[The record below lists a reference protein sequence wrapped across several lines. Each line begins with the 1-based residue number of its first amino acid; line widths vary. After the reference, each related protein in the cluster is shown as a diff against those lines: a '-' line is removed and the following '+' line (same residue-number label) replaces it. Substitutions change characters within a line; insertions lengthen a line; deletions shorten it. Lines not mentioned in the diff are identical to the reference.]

1 MAAVKSI
8 RGIFIDQLVV
18 TAFLFYSLPAH
29 GGEAWKDPTRYGIS
43 FVWYAPSFYTGL
55 APRCQDPERIH
66 IHLGRGNQLRV
77 TVSLSDD
84 VINNYLEDLIIRAD
98 IYKTLVEKKIIK
110 LTQNMAYERFVDRV
124 KGQSVREKLAKKGS
138 TDPEE
143 YFRVNLK
150 TMEKLNPGR
159 VFHIS
164 IPLEPLLNKWLA
176 QVEGAGD
183 IQQLGDEEKLALI
196 NDLLPTRLW
205 HTKMTQALKSG
216 LDKVVAAGSDKG
228 AAMAGAKEL
237 FAAAC
242 GDLYP
247 VKSGN
252 VDFYEYTTIYV
263 AGTVNRTTKC
273 KGKRIPD
280 YPVSGVWRFIPR
292 KRGRGILGM
301 VDYLSTNPGYGYI
314 TMLPYQYAGGIY
326 YNAIHNAGIRMPLGK
341 RFLPK
346 EWRTVKT
353 ERPPYKKC
361 QNLWI
366 ASRSHISHGCTRIPS
381 GHMSELRNI
390 VPSKSETLEKL
401 KHFRNKP
408 YLYDVFDVNGDGSP
422 EVVGL
427 KYYLAYKCAGEHE
440 RDPVGILVQNT
451 RNDFYPW
458 LYGPD
463 FEFNADGSVKFKE
476 IMDARFYGR
485 KAFEGKTYRD
495 IRLYEP
501 EYPEEA
507 IQFYLLNKARFSSN
521 AGFEFNR
528 ELRRVGYGYKPNLK
542 KLFLN

>member
-1 MAAVKSI
+1 MAAIKRMIGLMIAQFVMAAMLLAAI
-8 RGIFIDQLVV
+8 
-18 TAFLFYSLPAH
+18 PAH
-29 GGEAWKDPTRYGIS
+29 AVEVWKDPTRYGVS

-77 TVSLSDD
+77 TVLLSEDM
-84 VINNYLEDLIIRAD
+84 INHYLEDLVIRAD
-98 IYKTLVEKKIIK
+98 MYKTVVEKKIIK
-110 LTQNMAYERFVDRV
+110 LTQNMAYERFVD
-124 KGQSVREKLAKKGS
+124 KLTAQSVREKLAKKDS
-138 TDPEE
+138 TDPAA
-143 YFRVNLK
+143 YFKVSLE
-150 TMEKLNPGR
+150 TMDKLNPGR

-176 QVEGAGD
+176 QVEAAGN
-183 IQQLGDEEKLALI
+183 IQQLDDGGKLALI

-205 HTKMTQALKSG
+205 HTKMTEALKSG
-216 LDKVVAAGSDKG
+216 LDKVIAAGSDKG
-228 AAMAGAKEL
+228 AAMAEAKAL
-237 FAAAC
+237 FATAT
-242 GDLYP
+242 DNLYP
-247 VKSGN
+247 VKNGK
-252 VDFYEYTTIYV
+252 VDFYEFTTIYV
-263 AGTVNRTTKC
+263 AGTVNRTTKY

-280 YPVSGVWRFIPR
+280 YPVNGVWRFIPR

-341 RFLPK
+341 KFLPE
-346 EWRTVKT
+346 EWRTTKT
-353 ERPPYKKC
+353 ERPPHKKC
-361 QNLWI
+361 LNLWI

-381 GHMSELRNI
+381 GHMSELRNMI
-390 VPSKSETLEKL
+390 PSKSETLEKL
-401 KHFRNKP
+401 IHFRNKP

-422 EVVGL
+422 EVMGL
-427 KYYLAYKCAGEHE
+427 KYYLAYKCAGEHD

-451 RNDFYPW
+451 REDFYPW

-463 FEFNADGSVKFKE
+463 FTFNSDGTVTFKE
-476 IMDARFYGR
+476 IMDARFVGR
-485 KAFEGKTYRD
+485 KALDGKTYKN
-495 IRLYEP
+495 ISLYEA

-528 ELRRVGYGYKPNLK
+528 ELRRVGYGYKPDLK
-542 KLFLN
+542 KLFLK